1 MGTQGLQL
9 INLATQSFFPLL
21 QLLHNYASNASTAE
35 KQQLMGREGISS
47 AIHLLYATTHNFQEH
62 LQQSSQ

>member
-9 INLATQSFFPLL
+9 TNLATQSFFPLL

-35 KQQLMGREGISS
+35 KQQLMGRKGISS